1 MGRMRGRW
9 RDSFILFK
17 VSVRM
22 RKVDEN
28 LFDDAPCTVESLSEL
43 GILLCLGDILGK
55 YFG

>member
-1 MGRMRGRW
+1 MRGRW